1 MFDPYQGIQP
11 RQDAEMC
18 VIGAILK
25 DPYNVMPQVEQILS
39 EDDFFI
45 VECRNV
51 FKCCSGFFIDG
62 KDIDHI
68 ILTAQLG
75 DAYKAF
81 LVDCLSLMPSWSNWP
96 AYAKIVGDTAKRI
109 RAWDS
114 FLELGEYLQSPT
126 TNSDEC
132 REQAVNVCEALS
144 SKESGDTLT
153 VSDAFVKLYSSLQK
167 TPEFYKTGFG
177 KLDNHMA
184 IKPGDFIIVSGAPS
198 SGKTAFTLQAATK
211 MSRKYKAVYFT
222 LETGTMTMLT
232 RMLAN
237 IISVDSRDIQY
248 RNNLDYEKISKS
260 KSIFDSLNLAFVEAA
275 GYTVSQI
282 KAKAVQLGADIIFI
296 DYIGL
301 ISEEGKTEFEQI
313 GNLSRKL
320 HIMGQQSKITIF
332 AIHQVNK
339 EGEKNGKLS
348 MKHLKNSNQIA
359 YDADSIL
366 LLYSD
371 SEAEEEKDMPVLG
384 RTLLIDKNKEG
395 PTGIIKMV
403 FDKRIQRMTEVE
415 EIREYDT

>member
-1 MFDPYQGIQP
+1 MS
-11 RQDAEMC
+11 
-18 VIGAILK
+18 VIGAILH
-25 DPYNVMPQVEQILS
+25 DPYVIMPQVEEILN
-39 EDDFFI
+39 ENDFFI
-45 VECRNV
+45 AECRNV
-51 FKCCSGFFIDG
+51 YKCCSGFFVDG

-68 ILTAQLG
+68 ILTEQLG
-75 DAYKAF
+75 DAYKTF
-81 LVDCLSLMPSWSNWP
+81 LADCLSLMPSWSNWA
-96 AYAKIVGDTAKRI
+96 AYAKIVADTAKCI

-114 FLELGEYLQSPT
+114 LLELGESLQSPACD
-126 TNSDEC
+126 SDDC
-132 REQAVNVCEALS
+132 RELAVNICEALS
-144 SKESGDTLT
+144 STESGNTIT

-167 TPEFYKTGFG
+167 KPQFYKTGFG

-198 SGKTAFTLQAATK
+198 GGKTAFTLQAATK
-211 MSRKYKAVYFT
+211 MSRKYKVVYFT

-260 KSIFDSLNLAFVEAA
+260 KSIFDSLNLTFVEAA
-275 GYTVSQI
+275 GFTVSQI

-296 DYIGL
+296 DYMGL
-301 ISEEGKTEFEQI
+301 MSEEGKTEFEQI

-320 HIMGQQSKITIF
+320 HTIGQQSKITIF

-339 EGEKNGKLS
+339 EGERNGKLS
-348 MKHLKNSNQIA
+348 MKHLKNSNQVA
-359 YDADSIL
+359 YDADSVL

-371 SEAEEEKDMPVLG
+371 GDSEEEKDIPVVE

-395 PTGIIKMV
+395 PTGIIKMI
-403 FDKRIQRMTEVE
+403 FDKRIQRMTELE
-415 EIREYDT
+415 TGRDYE